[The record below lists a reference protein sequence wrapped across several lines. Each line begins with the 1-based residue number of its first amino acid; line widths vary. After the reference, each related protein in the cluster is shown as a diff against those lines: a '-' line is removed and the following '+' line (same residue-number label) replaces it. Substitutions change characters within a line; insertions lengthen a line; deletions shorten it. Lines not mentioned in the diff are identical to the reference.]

1 MRSFRLIVGVI
12 WCGIFVLGGLSCYGD
27 LIVTNVTAQQR
38 SGGTDIVDIQY
49 DLVGNVSS
57 VLIEIHYS
65 TDGGASYNKANYAGG
80 DGVGSVTIGLERQ
93 VVWYSSND
101 LPSEVDND
109 SMRIKVVAVG
119 WGTLLPMVEVPEGN
133 FSRGD
138 SFTDNLTTGYNDE
151 KPRRTVTVD
160 AFWMGETEV
169 TWAQWKDVRDWASLP
184 FSGYDIDFSSAAG
197 KADNHPV
204 YDLTWYDAVKW
215 CNARSQK
222 AGLEPVYRVGGNVY
236 RTGVHEPDI
245 DYSKNGYRLPTE
257 AEWEKAARGGVSGK
271 RFPWGDRISHSRAN
285 FDSYVSIIFAMPYVD
300 GAISTSPGYHPDYID
315 DSTPY
320 TSPVGSFAANGYGL
334 RDMAG
339 NVFEW
344 CADWYGETYYDE
356 DSISNP
362 RGPASGTE
370 RVFRGGSWGVYGS
383 DCRVAARNERSPSS
397 EGNNIGFRVVRT
409 KTSTAPVPINDGYLP
424 ESNVFTL
431 NTLTRTLSAGALAG
445 GSVSGLGDF
454 PNGTTIS
461 VSATAAAGYTFVGWT
476 GSASGTDNPVS
487 IVMDADK
494 TIGADF
500 ISTVHLNRIEAAARA
515 TGYSQGEAAV
525 LANPIDYDL
534 LTTDMATNGLRLGG
548 IKISDSS
555 TSKQVSFRL
564 ERSEDLQS
572 WTLEE
577 QIDRTINLPENGSL
591 FLRVAVPEP

>member
-1 MRSFRLIVGVI
+1 MSRSNLVKWAFVGAVLVLCQLI
-12 WCGIFVLGGLSCYGD
+12 SYGD
-27 LIVTNVTAQQR
+27 LLVANVTAQQR
-38 SGGTDIVDIQY
+38 PGGSEIVDIQY
-49 DLVGNVSS
+49 DLVGS
-57 VLIEIHYS
+57 VATAVIEIHYS
-65 TDGGASYNKANYAGG
+65 LDGGSSYTKAEWAFGE
-80 DGVGSVTIGLERQ
+80 GVGSGVPVGLDRE
-93 VVWYSSND
+93 VEWYTSYD
-101 LPSEVDND
+101 LPETDND

-119 WGTLLPMVEVPEGN
+119 WGTLLPMVEVPEGS

-138 SFTDNLTTGYNDE
+138 SFTDNLTADYNDE

-169 TWAQWKDVRDWASLP
+169 TWGQWKDIRDWAMFES
-184 FSGYDIDFSSAAG
+184 YDIDFSSAAG
-197 KADNHPV
+197 KADDHPV
-204 YDLTWYDAVKW
+204 YNLTWYDAVKW
-215 CNARSQK
+215 CNARSEK

-236 RTGVHEPDI
+236 RFGVHEPDI

-257 AEWEKAARGGVSGK
+257 AEWEKAARGGLSGK

-285 FDSYVSIIFAMPYVD
+285 FDGYVIIYSAMPYVD
-300 GAISTSPGYHPDYID
+300 GTSGNSPDYHPDYATGD
-315 DSTPY
+315 TPY

-344 CADWYGETYYDE
+344 CADWYGELYYDE
-356 DSISNP
+356 DSTSNP
-362 RGPASGTE
+362 RGPASGSQ
-370 RVFRGGSWGVYGS
+370 RIFRGGSWGVYGS

-409 KTSTAPVPINDGYLP
+409 KTSTAPAPINDGYLP
-424 ESNVFTL
+424 ESNVFVL
-431 NTLTRTLSAGALAG
+431 NTLTRTLSLGTVG
-445 GSVSGLGDF
+445 GGGVSGLGNF
-454 PNGTTIS
+454 PNGKTIS
-461 VSATAAAGYTFVGWT
+461 VSATPAAGYTFVGWT

-515 TGYSQGEAAV
+515 SGYSEGEAAV
-525 LANPIDYDL
+525 LANPINYDL

-555 TSKQVSFRL
+555 SSKQVSFRL

-591 FLRVAVPEP
+591 FLRVSVPEP